1 VVVPQ
6 LTASARKLT
15 ADRLHNAKVGYFGAL
30 LSTYEEI
37 Q

>member
-1 VVVPQ
+1 MLQ
-6 LTASARKLT
+6 QSAPARELT

-30 LSTYEEI
+30 LSTNKEI